1 MSEAIKILRKKINN
15 SNKQKRKTR
24 SFNNLK
30 TRVKPPKISIPK
42 PSIKLKPI
50 KSSLNISK
58 NLSEYI
64 VKLRENKTEK
74 KTELRYDNFDLIE
87 KLKEGTFGWK
97 YSVKEVYVWPKI
109 MAEPWLQI
117 YPLVRHPK
125 VKEVFIRGKNIGIT
139 TPEGR
144 FKVIFPENNLIPE
157 KIIMSLAIYSG
168 AQLSISKPHSEA
180 DYDGWRLLLSL
191 PEVSIEP
198 ELVAVRLQK
207 IPSLTKIVD
216 KELAARLILLTLSKT
231 GIIITGPSGSG
242 KTTLLNSI
250 LITLHRLFPYLRI
263 CVVEARAELQLPS
276 SPLISRSRGENL
288 TQLIRDAFY
297 LMRPDILVLGE
308 LRGEEILSWIEV
320 CRAGMPSITT
330 YHSPSVKKAVESLAI
345 LIRSKVE
352 RVKPRE
358 ISRLFDVFIR
368 TQRKISSSG
377 CNYTVSEIY
386 ISNGNKYNKIYPPH
400 IPDKKFL
407 ELIDSIIVEGDVEEV
422 YSYILKNI

>member
-1 MSEAIKILRKKINN
+1 MSEAVKILQKKISKVN
-15 SNKQKRKTR
+15 SKKQVKKKQKTAG
-24 SFNNLK
+24 
-30 TRVKPPKISIPK
+30 PK
-42 PSIKLKPI
+42 IKLKAPRISLPKKPI
-50 KSSLNISK
+50 KPSLGIS

-64 VKLRENKTEK
+64 AKLKESKAKEHPG
-74 KTELRYDNFDLIE
+74 LRYDNFDLVE

-97 YSVKEVYVWPKI
+97 YNLREVYVWPKV
-109 MAEPWLQI
+109 MTEPWLQI

-168 AQLSISKPHSEA
+168 AQLSISKPHAEA
-180 DYDGWRLLLSL
+180 DYNGWRILLSL

-198 ELVAVRLQK
+198 ELVAVRLQR
-207 IPSLTKIVD
+207 IPQLTEIVD
-216 KELAARLILLTLSKT
+216 RELAARLILLMLSKT
-231 GIIITGPSGSG
+231 GITITGPSGSG
-242 KTTLLNSI
+242 KTTLLNSM
-250 LITLHRLFPYLRI
+250 LFTLHRLFPYLRI
-263 CVVEARAELQLPS
+263 CIVEARAELQLPS

-320 CRAGMPSITT
+320 CRAGIPSITT

-345 LIRSKVE
+345 LIRSSIEKIE
-352 RVKPRE
+352 PSE
-358 ISRLFDVFIR
+358 IPRLFDVFIK
-368 TQRKISSSG
+368 TERKVSPKG
-377 CNYTVSEIY
+377 FNYTVSEIY
-386 ISNGNKYNKIYPPH
+386 ISDGNKFNKIYPPN

-407 ELIDSIIVEGDVEEV
+407 KFIDSIIVDEDVEEV

>member
-1 MSEAIKILRKKINN
+1 MSEAVKILQKKISKVN
-15 SNKQKRKTR
+15 SKKQVKKKQKTAG
-24 SFNNLK
+24 
-30 TRVKPPKISIPK
+30 PK
-42 PSIKLKPI
+42 IKLKAPRISLPKKPI
-50 KSSLNISK
+50 KPSLGIS

-64 VKLRENKTEK
+64 AKLKENKAKEHPD
-74 KTELRYDNFDLIE
+74 LRYDNFDLVE

-97 YSVKEVYVWPKI
+97 YNLREVYVWPKV
-109 MAEPWLQI
+109 MTEPWLQI

-168 AQLSISKPHSEA
+168 AQLSISKPHAEA
-180 DYDGWRLLLSL
+180 DYDGWRILLSL

-198 ELVAVRLQK
+198 ELVAVRLQR
-207 IPSLTKIVD
+207 IPQLTEIVD
-216 KELAARLILLTLSKT
+216 RELAARLILLMLSKT
-231 GIIITGPSGSG
+231 GITITGPSGSG
-242 KTTLLNSI
+242 KTTLLNSM
-250 LITLHRLFPYLRI
+250 LFTLHRLFPYLRI
-263 CVVEARAELQLPS
+263 CIVEARAELQLPS

-320 CRAGMPSITT
+320 CRAGIPSITT

-345 LIRSKVE
+345 LIRSSIEKIE
-352 RVKPRE
+352 PSE
-358 ISRLFDVFIR
+358 IPRLFDVFIK
-368 TQRKISSSG
+368 TERKVSPKG
-377 CNYTVSEIY
+377 FNYTVSEIY
-386 ISNGNKYNKIYPPH
+386 ISDGNKFNKIYPPN
-400 IPDKKFL
+400 ILDKKFL
-407 ELIDSIIVEGDVEEV
+407 KFIDSIIVDGDAEEV

>member
-1 MSEAIKILRKKINN
+1 MSEAVKILQKKISKVN
-15 SNKQKRKTR
+15 SKKQVKKKQKTAG
-24 SFNNLK
+24 
-30 TRVKPPKISIPK
+30 PK
-42 PSIKLKPI
+42 IKLKAPRISLPKKPI
-50 KSSLNISK
+50 KPSLGIS

-64 VKLRENKTEK
+64 AKLKENKAKEHPD
-74 KTELRYDNFDLIE
+74 LRYDNFDLVE

-97 YSVKEVYVWPKI
+97 YNLREVYVWPKV
-109 MAEPWLQI
+109 MTEPWLQI

-168 AQLSISKPHSEA
+168 AQLSISKPHAEA
-180 DYDGWRLLLSL
+180 DYNGWRILLSL

-198 ELVAVRLQK
+198 ELVAVRLQR
-207 IPSLTKIVD
+207 IPQLTEIVD
-216 KELAARLILLTLSKT
+216 RELAARLILLMLSKT
-231 GIIITGPSGSG
+231 GITITGPSGSG
-242 KTTLLNSI
+242 KTTLLNSM
-250 LITLHRLFPYLRI
+250 LFTLHRLFPYLRI
-263 CVVEARAELQLPS
+263 CIVEARAELQLPS

-320 CRAGMPSITT
+320 CRAGIPSITT

-345 LIRSKVE
+345 LIRSSIEKIE
-352 RVKPRE
+352 PSE
-358 ISRLFDVFIR
+358 IPRLFDVFIK
-368 TQRKISSSG
+368 TERKVSPKG
-377 CNYTVSEIY
+377 FNYTVSEIY
-386 ISNGNKYNKIYPPH
+386 ISDGNKFNKIYPPN
-400 IPDKKFL
+400 ILDKKFL
-407 ELIDSIIVEGDVEEV
+407 KFIDSIIVDGDAEEV